1 MKWMDEINEDI
12 KNSGHDEKEQWR
24 KHSIYKIPSQVT
36 DLNKKAYKPR
46 AISFGPYHYG
56 EESLKAMEAQ
66 KQRALVHFL
75 KRCKKPIEFLFQCM
89 DQVADELKDSYMPLD
104 NDWKNDTPKFLR
116 MMILDGCFILE
127 ILRVNDP
134 EISVVDYDEN
144 DIVFGKHGKV
154 HVLPYVKRDM
164 LMLENQI
171 PMKVLHILTKVETGV
186 DEEDDY
192 ELNTKIIKLL
202 NPIFIEDTSSNEKI
216 KELGKCMHVLD
227 LYRKSLILEEPSY
240 PPPPPKPQ
248 KGKENCLCLE
258 AGEIDH
264 VIRSAIELQEAG
276 IRFKKSKTRSLK
288 DFSFN
293 RGVLWLPALKL
304 DDGTEYMFL
313 NLIAF
318 ERIHVGAGNEI
329 TSFIFLMDTIIDSAM
344 DVPILSRSGILI
356 NALGNDKVVAKLF
369 NSMSKEIPVE
379 RGGHL
384 DIVRNSMN
392 RYCKKPWKNWHASLI
407 HTYFRNPWAIVSL
420 VAAIFLFA
428 LTIIQTIYTV
438 RQFYQ
443 NPNPSPSPTKSPSF
457 PVTPRRRP

>member
-1 MKWMDEINEDI
+1 MDEINEEI
-12 KNSGHDEKEQWR
+12 KNNGLSIDYEKEQR
-24 KHSIYKIPSQVT
+24 SKYSIYKIPSQIT

-56 EESLKAMEAQ
+56 EESLKAMEEH
-66 KQRALVHFL
+66 KHRALVHFL
-75 KRCKKPIEFLFQCM
+75 KRCNKPIEFLFQCM

-104 NDWKNDTPKFLR
+104 IDWENDIPKFLR

-127 ILRVNDP
+127 ILRVNDD
-134 EISVVDYDEN
+134 ESSVDDYDEN
-144 DIVFGKHGKV
+144 DLVFGTHGTL

-171 PMKVLHILTKVETGV
+171 PMKVLHILTKVEIGI

-192 ELNTKIIKLL
+192 KLNKKIIKLL
-202 NPIFIEDTSSNEKI
+202 NPIFMEDTSSDEKI
-216 KELGKCMHVLD
+216 IELGKCMHILD
-227 LYRKSLILEEPSY
+227 LHRKSLILEEPSY
-240 PPPPPKPQ
+240 LPPKP
-248 KGKENCLCLE
+248 KKTKENCLCLE

-264 VIRSAIELQEAG
+264 IIRSAIELQEAG
-276 IRFKKSKTRSLK
+276 ISFQKSKTRSLK

-379 RGGHL
+379 RGRHL
-384 DIVRNSMN
+384 DIIEEEWDTATRNL
-392 RYCKKPWKNWHASLI
+392 WK
-407 HTYFRNPWAIVSL
+407 
-420 VAAIFLFA
+420 
-428 LTIIQTIYTV
+428 
-438 RQFYQ
+438 
-443 NPNPSPSPTKSPSF
+443 
-457 PVTPRRRP
+457 